1 MRSGGTV
8 GDLVLGVK
16 GAEDE
21 ARGKS
26 GRERVKI
33 TAQVRQLKGCIL
45 GAVQA
50 QVTEQSLHAKVSDPR
65 MEVKKKKKDFHS
77 IVGCSA
83 IILHLD
89 HFGVGNTTKPGRYLP
104 QLFSLRSANKTE
116 KG

>member
-1 MRSGGTV
+1 LRSGGTA
-8 GDLVLGVK
+8 GDGVLEVK
-16 GAEDE
+16 GEEHD

-26 GRERVKI
+26 GGERVKI
-33 TAQVRQLKGCIL
+33 TGQVRQLKGCTL

-50 QVTEQSLHAKVSDPR
+50 QVTKQSLHAKVSDPR
-65 MEVKKKKKDFHS
+65 MEVKKKKDFHS
-77 IVGCSA
+77 TVGCSA

-89 HFGVGNTTKPGRYLP
+89 RFGVGNTTKPGRYLP